1 MKKLLLKQLLVTL
14 LTGTLFCGL
23 STTVNA
29 KPVMSDVTDY
39 DVSARG
45 TIELHE
51 ELGEWLIND
60 IKPEDVNNTI
70 NFGEG
75 FTIKFYTNKRDTIR
89 GMRGKV
95 GDRYVVTDDHG
106 YLLGFVNNSDYVIGS
121 AYLTVKTDIPFR
133 GSFEQNWL
141 CDCGCGREILDITDE
156 YSITDSYPYDT
167 VYSGGYLYP
176 NEECR
181 KAYIYCSYDH
191 YVTIDDV
198 KNGCAELHFLVY
210 TKANS
215 GDIFTAKSIDTR
227 EVVINLETMT
237 YTVGKSVK
245 YKVETDYEKEIYKYI
260 KSHKTYGGK

>member
-1 MKKLLLKQLLVTL
+1 MKRLLLKQLLVTV

-23 STTVNA
+23 TTVNA
-29 KPVMSDVTDY
+29 EPIMSDVTDY

-51 ELGEWLIND
+51 ELGEWLIKD
-60 IKPEDVNNTI
+60 TKPENTDDTI

-75 FTIKFYTNKRDTIR
+75 FTIKFYTNKRDD
-89 GMRGKV
+89 MR
-95 GDRYVVTDDHG
+95 YII
-106 YLLGFVNNSDYVIGS
+106 SS
-121 AYLTVKTDIPFR
+121 AYLTVKKDISFD

-141 CDCGCGREILDITDE
+141 CDCGCGREILNIAD
-156 YSITDSYPYDT
+156 DSYLYDT

-176 NEECR
+176 NKESQV
-181 KAYIYCSYDH
+181 AHIYRSYDH
-191 YVTIDDV
+191 YVTIDDI

-215 GDIFTAKSIDTR
+215 GGIFTAKSFDVR

-237 YTVGKSVK
+237 YTVGETVKSEVNS
-245 YKVETDYEKEIYKYI
+245 DYCKEAYKYI
-260 KSHKTYGGK
+260 KSHKAYGGK

>member
-1 MKKLLLKQLLVTL
+1 MKRLLLKQLLVTV

-29 KPVMSDVTDY
+29 KPIMSDVTDY

-51 ELGEWLIND
+51 ELGEWLIKD
-60 IKPEDVNNTI
+60 IKPEDTDDTI

-75 FTIKFYTNKRDTIR
+75 FVIKFYTNKRDDIR
-89 GMRGKV
+89 VMRGKV
-95 GDRYVVTDDHG
+95 GDRYVVIDDHG
-106 YLLGFVNNSDYVIGS
+106 YLLGFVNNSDYIIGS
-121 AYLTVKTDIPFR
+121 AYLTVKKDISFE
-133 GSFEQNWL
+133 GSFEQNCL
-141 CDCGCGREILDITDE
+141 CDCGCGREMLYIAD
-156 YSITDSYPYDT
+156 DSYLYDT

-176 NEECR
+176 NKESR
-181 KAYIYCSYDH
+181 VASIYCSYDH

-215 GDIFTAKSIDTR
+215 GDIFTAKSIDAR

-237 YTVGKSVK
+237 YTVGETVK
-245 YKVETDYEKEIYKYI
+245 HEVTTDYCKEVYKYI
-260 KSHKTYGGK
+260 KSHEAYGGK

>member
-1 MKKLLLKQLLVTL
+1 MKRLLLKQLLVTV

-23 STTVNA
+23 PTTVNA
-29 KPVMSDVTDY
+29 EPIMSDVTDY

-51 ELGEWLIND
+51 ELGEWLIKD
-60 IKPEDVNNTI
+60 TKPENTDDTI

-75 FTIKFYTNKRDTIR
+75 FTIKFYTNKRDD
-89 GMRGKV
+89 MRYMEGKV
-95 GDRYVVTDDHG
+95 GKRYVVIDDHD
-106 YLLGFVNNSDYVIGS
+106 YLLGFVNNSDYIISS
-121 AYLTVKTDIPFR
+121 AYLTVKKDISFD

-141 CDCGCGREILDITDE
+141 CGCGCGREILNIAD
-156 YSITDSYPYDT
+156 DSYLYDT

-176 NEECR
+176 NKESQV
-181 KAYIYCSYDH
+181 AHIYRSYDH
-191 YVTIDDV
+191 YVTIDDI

-215 GDIFTAKSIDTR
+215 GGIFTAKSFDVR

-237 YTVGKSVK
+237 YTVGETVKSEVNS
-245 YKVETDYEKEIYKYI
+245 DYCKEAYKYI
-260 KSHKTYGGK
+260 KSHKAYGGK

>member
-1 MKKLLLKQLLVTL
+1 MKRLLLKQLLVTV

-23 STTVNA
+23 PTTVNA
-29 KPVMSDVTDY
+29 EPIMSDVTDY

-51 ELGEWLIND
+51 ELGEWLIKD
-60 IKPEDVNNTI
+60 IKPENTDDTI

-75 FTIKFYTNKRDTIR
+75 FVIKFYTNKHDDIR
-89 GMRGKV
+89 YMKGKV
-95 GDRYVVTDDHG
+95 GKRYVVKDEHD
-106 YLLGFVNNSDYVIGS
+106 YLLGFVNNSDYIIGS
-121 AYLTVKTDIPFR
+121 AYLTVKKDISFD

-141 CDCGCGREILDITDE
+141 CDCGCGREMLYITDE
-156 YSITDSYPYDT
+156 YSITDSYPYDA
-167 VYSGGYLYP
+167 VYSGDYLYP
-176 NEECR
+176 NKESR
-181 KAYIYCSYDH
+181 KAHIYCSYDY

-237 YTVGKSVK
+237 YTVGETVK
-245 YKVETDYEKEIYKYI
+245 RKVTTDYCKEVYKYI
-260 KSHKTYGGK
+260 KSHKAYGGK